1 MRTLG
6 ILVLSIFLFACNGE
20 NVPDCFQNSG
30 DIVEREFQLE
40 PFTKI
45 TTYPRIELI
54 LTDAPEQSVIVQTG
68 EYLINDI
75 DVRVVND
82 RLELVNNNSCNLTRD
97 YGITKVFVSAPQLT
111 EIRNGSGLPIRSD
124 NVLSYDRLDLVSE
137 NFTND
142 EDFNSDG
149 DFILELD
156 CDVVNI
162 NINNLSNCFIS
173 GFANQLYIG
182 FYSGDARFEGRQFV
196 AQEVT
201 VYHRSTND
209 MIVNAQQS
217 LTGQIRSTGDVI
229 LVNTPPVVEVVQYYS
244 GQLLYE

>member
-1 MRTLG
+1 MRTFG

-97 YGITKVFVSAPQLT
+97 YGITKVFVSAPQLI

-124 NVLSYDRLDLVSE
+124 NILSYDRLDLVSE

-173 GFANQLYIG
+173 GFANTAQIG
-182 FYSGDARFEGRQFV
+182 FYSGDGRFEGRQFV
-196 AQEVT
+196 VQEMN
-201 VYHRSTND
+201 VYQRSTND
-209 MIVNAQQS
+209 MIVNVQQS